1 MGIRHRQPEA
11 IVPAG
16 RLSGAE
22 LIVLSCALLVMFA
35 GYLHALQQVRH
46 DAAADVERRARLAAS
61 YLESR
66 LQSAEALAER
76 FRERYAGTA
85 GAAGPRLVI
94 DRAGKQWRLP
104 ARPLAAGLRADA
116 GGAAPL
122 AAPQSR
128 ELAAALALE
137 ARAAALL
144 AREPA
149 LSRLSYVS
157 AGQFRYV
164 LSRAPAGDVAFDRAL
179 YAQPAWTGS
188 LPARNPTGAA
198 VISGVA
204 ADAGGKGRAFTVAA
218 PVRVQ
223 KQFLGAVLLEVH
235 PEVLHTV
242 LAGGAVPGDRLLVD
256 RQGLRLASLG
266 ALRTGAPVPLPPL
279 GERQWRDD
287 DGAEWWA
294 RPLAGERVFLLQR
307 LGTPSLLGAAA
318 WRSLPLGLCVV
329 LVAALA
335 IVMLRLRQSLGQ
347 LAQSIRRDALTGALN
362 RRGLYEDAEVIRALA
377 RRQHKPLAVVLFDID
392 LFRTVNELHGHERGD
407 KVLAA
412 LAHGLHHQVRDYD
425 VVCRWSGEEFLV
437 VLMLEGEADA
447 IPVAERLRNV
457 AANACLREALTL
469 ITISAGMALWQEG
482 EALDAAAARA
492 DQCMRAAKEA
502 GRDRLEVATE
512 VMAAAS

>member
-1 MGIRHRQPEA
+1 MGIHHRPPQA

-22 LIVLSCALLVMFA
+22 LIVLSCALLVMLA
-35 GYLHALQQVRH
+35 GFLYTLQQVRQ
-46 DAAADVERRARLAAS
+46 DVARDVDRRARLAGS

-66 LQSAEALAER
+66 LQTAEALAER
-76 FRERYAGTA
+76 FRERYAGAA
-85 GAAGPRLVI
+85 GATAPRLAI
-94 DRAGKQWRLP
+94 ARDARQWRLP
-104 ARPLAAGLRADA
+104 SRPLAAGVHADA

-122 AAPQSR
+122 TGLQSR
-128 ELAAALALE
+128 ELAAVLALE
-137 ARAAALL
+137 GRAAAQL

-149 LSRLSYVS
+149 LSRLSYLS

-164 LSRAPAGDVAFDRAL
+164 LARAPAGDVVFARTL

-188 LPARNPTGAA
+188 LPARNPAAAA
-198 VISGVA
+198 VISGA
-204 ADAGGKGRAFTVAA
+204 APGVDGKGHVFTVAA
-218 PVRVQ
+218 PVQVQ
-223 KQFLGAVLLEVH
+223 KQFLGALLLELR
-235 PEVLHTV
+235 PDVLHAV
-242 LAGGAVPGDRLLVD
+242 LAGAAPGDRLLVD
-256 RQGLRLASLG
+256 SRGQALA
-266 ALRTGAPVPLPPL
+266 RTGTLGGDGPVPLPPP

-294 RPLAGERVFLLQR
+294 RPLAGGRAFLLQR

-329 LVAALA
+329 LLAALA
-335 IVMLRLRQSLGQ
+335 ILVLRLRQSIGQ

-377 RRQHKPLAVVLFDID
+377 RRQHRPLAVVLFDID
-392 LFRTVNELHGHERGD
+392 LFRNVNELHGHERGD

-447 IPVAERLRNV
+447 LPVAERLRNV

-469 ITISAGMALWQEG
+469 ITISAGMALWQDG

-502 GRDRLEVATE
+502 GRDRLEVAAE
-512 VMAAAS
+512 VVAAEP